1 MIKFVKNKYFN
12 WIISLITLIILVA
25 CSSNQTLIRDN
36 SANIDKIRI
45 AYMPNFASLHDI
57 ITGINS
63 GIFKEEGLEVELIE
77 FADGPT
83 IIASLESGSID
94 IGNIGP
100 GAHKLAIEGRAEVV
114 AFSQLGNADEL
125 IARSDRGID
134 SIKDLRG
141 KKIGTASGTSAETI
155 LKLALLD
162 ANLSEKDVEII
173 DMDASAIVTAM
184 LSGSIDVAATWSPNT
199 TLIKRE
205 LKEKVVVLADNSRY
219 RDQSPAIA
227 SYVTFPGY
235 SEKNN
240 EKISKFLKGLYRAMD
255 YRAEHM
261 KEVSKWVATQ
271 IGSDITAVQD
281 QLQDGEWLT
290 SRQMIQ
296 LINTGIL
303 QQYYEKQQ
311 KNLIVSGIVDISRN
325 INEYVLIDQMSSL
338 LKEIK

>member
-162 ANLSEKDVEII
+162 ANLSEK
-173 DMDASAIVTAM
+173 M
-184 LSGSIDVAATWSPNT
+184 
-199 TLIKRE
+199 
-205 LKEKVVVLADNSRY
+205 
-219 RDQSPAIA
+219 
-227 SYVTFPGY
+227 
-235 SEKNN
+235 
-240 EKISKFLKGLYRAMD
+240 
-255 YRAEHM
+255 
-261 KEVSKWVATQ
+261 
-271 IGSDITAVQD
+271 
-281 QLQDGEWLT
+281 
-290 SRQMIQ
+290 
-296 LINTGIL
+296 
-303 QQYYEKQQ
+303 
-311 KNLIVSGIVDISRN
+311 
-325 INEYVLIDQMSSL
+325 
-338 LKEIK
+338 